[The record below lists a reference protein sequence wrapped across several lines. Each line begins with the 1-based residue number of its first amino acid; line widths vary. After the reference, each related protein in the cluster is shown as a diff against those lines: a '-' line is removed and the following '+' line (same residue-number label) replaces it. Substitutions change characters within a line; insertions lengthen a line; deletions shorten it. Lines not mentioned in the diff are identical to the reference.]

1 MSSLGRPRIIKIIK
15 LTESFKIRSPLTK
28 KEWENYNSFR
38 WNILRKP
45 LKLSHIPL
53 KDNLEDISLHLMG
66 IDNKNNI
73 VSCGRLH
80 MNSSTE
86 AQIRYMGVSSKL
98 RRQGIGK
105 AMINELESKALLQG
119 AKKMV
124 LNARS
129 EAISFYASLGYLE
142 TGPYESDIKIP
153 HSSMEKYLD

>member
-1 MSSLGRPRIIKIIK
+1 MGRHRIIKIIK
-15 LTESFKIRSPLTK
+15 LIETYKIRSPLTK
-28 KEWENYNSFR
+28 KEWADYDSFR
-38 WNILRKP
+38 WDILRKP

-86 AQIRYMGVSSKL
+86 AQIRYMGVSREH
-98 RRQGIGK
+98 RRRGIGK
-105 AMINELESKALLQG
+105 AMIDELESKALLQG

-129 EAISFYASLGYLE
+129 EAIIFYASLGYLE

-153 HSSMEKYLD
+153 HSSMEKSLD

>member
-1 MSSLGRPRIIKIIK
+1 LSSLGRPRILKIIK
-15 LTESFKIRSPLTK
+15 LTDSYKIRSPLTK
-28 KEWENYNSFR
+28 KEWEDYDSFR
-38 WNILRKP
+38 WDVLRKP

-66 IDNKNNI
+66 IDSRNII

-86 AQIRYMGVSSKL
+86 AQIRYMGVSSNL
-98 RRQGIGK
+98 RRRGIGK

-119 AKKMV
+119 AKKIV

-129 EAISFYASLGYLE
+129 EAVSFYASLGYLE
-142 TGPYESDIKIP
+142 TGPYESDIQIP